1 MRTLYRSGFMH
12 EELIVHAIQSNE
24 AVICARD
31 AKLIKSILSII
42 NTPTAFVQT
51 ITEYI
56 FSVEC
61 AYPLQAAQSKRT
73 TPEDEMPLLEFL
85 PAGHFIRVAQH
96 DVRGSRN
103 YDPKT
108 KGVYVNLTDAAT
120 TLATPIKLTAAQTY
134 KIAALM
140 KPRKVSN

>member
-1 MRTLYRSGFMH
+1 MCS
-12 EELIVHAIQSNE
+12 
-24 AVICARD
+24 
-31 AKLIKSILSII
+31 LSK
-42 NTPTAFVQT
+42 TDLF
-51 ITEYI
+51 
-56 FSVEC
+56 C
-61 AYPLQAAQSKRT
+61 GLCKK
-73 TPEDEMPLLEFL
+73 DLLEFL